1 MVKDHDIIVLLSNFF
16 FENKYMC
23 SSSNSHI
30 HIYRKKMNVKTNEA
44 KEEWS
49 FWIKNVIKFPV
60 LFLKVFFV
68 WNNLKIK
75 CYAHNKALT

>member
-1 MVKDHDIIVLLSNFF
+1 
-16 FENKYMC
+16 MC

-68 WNNLKIK
+68 
-75 CYAHNKALT
+75 